1 MELKLSECELDVW
14 THFYREKLII
24 QWLKEAAVLSF
35 SRLKV
40 FLCKSLKIAKR
51 NL

>member
-14 THFYREKLII
+14 THFYRKKLII

-35 SRLKV
+35 IGSKY
-40 FLCKSLKIAKR
+40 FYAKA
-51 NL
+51 